1 MSVWLQTKSWEE
13 AKEAIKQSKGVAIVP
28 IGSVEQHSYHLPVGT
43 DTYVAMTIGEEAAEK
58 QAPFSH
64 LRFGLAGA
72 LTIWCFPAH
81 LQSDRRCSPN

>member
-1 MSVWLQTKSWEE
+1 MEKNMSVWLQTKSWEE

-58 QAPFSH
+58 TGA
-64 LRFGLAGA
+64 GL
-72 LTIWCFPAH
+72 
-81 LQSDRRCSPN
+81 